1 MKATDEKAEREPKLN
16 LRASWTEI
24 CRKQKGLMWAMIG
37 LAVVSLILLIFALI
51 TMHPQSSVV
60 IVGYGDVYG
69 EITGL
74 SGGYRRDSWM
84 NMLAFP
90 ILAVIFGVVH
100 NVIALRVYRKYG
112 KNLALMV
119 VAGTGL
125 IIVGVIVAMLR
136 ILGEW

>member
-1 MKATDEKAEREPKLN
+1 MKSTDENAEREPKLN

-37 LAVVSLILLIFALI
+37 LAVVSVILLVFALI
-51 TMHPQSSVV
+51 TLHPQGTVV

-90 ILAVIFGVVH
+90 ILAVVFGVLH
-100 NVIALRVYRKYG
+100 NMITLRVYRKYG
-112 KNLALMV
+112 RNLALLVVCATLLVIVGMV
-119 VAGTGL
+119 V
-125 IIVGVIVAMLR
+125 VMLR
-136 ILGEW
+136 LLGEW